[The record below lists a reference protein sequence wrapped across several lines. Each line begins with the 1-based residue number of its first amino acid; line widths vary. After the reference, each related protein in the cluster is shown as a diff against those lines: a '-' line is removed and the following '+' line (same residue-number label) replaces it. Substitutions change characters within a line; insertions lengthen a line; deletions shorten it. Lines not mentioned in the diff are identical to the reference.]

1 MRKEKHCLCFR
12 IAIVQK
18 PLGPEDNIRLYRTNL
33 LIITPSAESTQNAEG
48 TKKNYM
54 VLFLIKWYFSL
65 LLFYVFCATYKVSFV
80 FLVTA
85 CQNEKK
91 TNCKIRRVILC

>member
-1 MRKEKHCLCFR
+1 MRKEKHYLCFR

-48 TKKNYM
+48 TKK
-54 VLFLIKWYFSL
+54 IIWCFS
-65 LLFYVFCATYKVSFV
+65 
-80 FLVTA
+80 
-85 CQNEKK
+85 
-91 TNCKIRRVILC
+91 